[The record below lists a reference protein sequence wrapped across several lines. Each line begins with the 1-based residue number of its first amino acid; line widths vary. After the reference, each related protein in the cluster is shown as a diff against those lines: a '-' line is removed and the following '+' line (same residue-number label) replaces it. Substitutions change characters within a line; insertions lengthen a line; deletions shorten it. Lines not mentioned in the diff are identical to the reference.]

1 MSNPCA
7 CKTPAGCSGVPF
19 PADAVCQKPFAE
31 ILKAVEAYGA
41 ARATIAQM
49 AAMRR
54 DAAVQRAAFA
64 ASEQRLAEVKA
75 LLSALPVT
83 PAAPPPPP
91 AG

>member
-1 MSNPCA
+1 MTTPCS

-31 ILKAVEAYGA
+31 VLKVIEAYGA
-41 ARATIAQM
+41 ARATVSQM
-49 AAMRR
+49 ASLRR
-54 DAAVQRAAFA
+54 DASVQHAAFA

-75 LLSALPVT
+75 LLAALPLA
-83 PAAPPPPP
+83 PAAPPRLP